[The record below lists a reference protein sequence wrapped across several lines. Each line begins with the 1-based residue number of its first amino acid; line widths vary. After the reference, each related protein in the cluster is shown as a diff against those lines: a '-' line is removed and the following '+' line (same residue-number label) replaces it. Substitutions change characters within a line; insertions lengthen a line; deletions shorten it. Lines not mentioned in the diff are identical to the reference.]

1 MALFYSI
8 FIVIL
13 TRGASQLVTEQ
24 SGEAFATVTRGDVT
38 IVQSGKEPTTAAR
51 GDVSM
56 ELSDEAPTV
65 TRGDVGIESKFYMF
79 FLCYYFAGV

>member
-1 MALFYSI
+1 M
-8 FIVIL
+8 
-13 TRGASQLVTEQ
+13 TEQ